1 LAILCTY
8 IETQVQNWDATM
20 EAEIIVVFYGMSVDR
35 SRKVLR
41 YVRIVAAGSRS
52 NPTIAFSVQQHI

>member
-1 LAILCTY
+1 
-8 IETQVQNWDATM
+8 M